1 MRTMLMQYL
10 QNKHFLN
17 YLEIKNNV
25 TSINTEKI
33 NNTNHD
39 KNWSENQSSLTYH
52 KIFIRE

>member
-1 MRTMLMQYL
+1 MQYL

-25 TSINTEKI
+25 TSINTEKT

-39 KNWSENQSSLTYH
+39 KNWSEN
-52 KIFIRE
+52 

>member
-39 KNWSENQSSLTYH
+39 KNWSEN
-52 KIFIRE
+52 